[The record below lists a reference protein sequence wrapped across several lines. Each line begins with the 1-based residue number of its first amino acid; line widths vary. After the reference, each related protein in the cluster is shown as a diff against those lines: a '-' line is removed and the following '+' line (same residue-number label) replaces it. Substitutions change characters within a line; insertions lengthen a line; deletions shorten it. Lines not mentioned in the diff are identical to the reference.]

1 MTVRNITDTHLVC
14 RTVGH
19 SWDDNPAGEIKT
31 IFSWYIALR
40 CTRCTTERFDFL
52 NNAGEVMRR
61 QYRYADGYRRSRDDK
76 SPTRLQVRVEL
87 MRRRI
92 FARRVGK

>member
-1 MTVRNITDTHLVC
+1 MTARDVTDIHLIC

-19 SWDDNPAGEIKT
+19 SWDDHPTGQITT
-31 IFSWYIALR
+31 IFSWYIPLR

-61 QYRYADGYRRSRDDK
+61 QYRYADGYRRSRDEK
-76 SPTRLQVRVEL
+76 GLTRLQTRVEL

-92 FARRVGK
+92 FARRMK